1 VYKLSPNGDGS
12 YSETVLYSFAAG
24 TDGNSP
30 TSGVVMDKNGNLFGA
45 TAFGGSNTCSC
56 GTVFELSPRSNGTWQ
71 EKVIYR
77 FAAQTG
83 TNAANPLVLDSS
95 GNIFG
100 SEWGNATSYG
110 FVFELSPNG
119 KGGWR
124 EQTIHTFGTGSDAR
138 YISPIIMDAKGNLYG
153 MGNEGGTYNEGVI
166 FELTP
171 SGSTWTDTILYNF
184 NCHSQYNPCYPS
196 ATLTLDGEGNIYGES
211 NDTVFK
217 FSTATQRMKTLAS
230 LTSNTLGYPEGF
242 GVALDNAG
250 NLYGSTYDS
259 GLYEEGTLF
268 ELSPTSSGLWQAT
281 DLLDFNPG
289 VSVIGNARTLQL
301 TPQGALIGTSYD
313 CLTLNGCVYQLTP

>member
-1 VYKLSPNGDGS
+1 
-12 YSETVLYSFAAG
+12 
-24 TDGNSP
+24 
-30 TSGVVMDKNGNLFGA
+30 
-45 TAFGGSNTCSC
+45 
-56 GTVFELSPRSNGTWQ
+56 
-71 EKVIYR
+71 
-77 FAAQTG
+77 
-83 TNAANPLVLDSS
+83 
-95 GNIFG
+95 
-100 SEWGNATSYG
+100 
-110 FVFELSPNG
+110 
-119 KGGWR
+119 
-124 EQTIHTFGTGSDAR
+124 
-138 YISPIIMDAKGNLYG
+138 MDAKGNLYG